1 MSIYDQELRARILRD
16 GPDAAAEWYI
26 KCTAA
31 DNTIDEQNLSDLEKK
46 LWRDLCEG
54 FRQLCRSMVN

>member
-1 MSIYDQELRARILRD
+1 LRD